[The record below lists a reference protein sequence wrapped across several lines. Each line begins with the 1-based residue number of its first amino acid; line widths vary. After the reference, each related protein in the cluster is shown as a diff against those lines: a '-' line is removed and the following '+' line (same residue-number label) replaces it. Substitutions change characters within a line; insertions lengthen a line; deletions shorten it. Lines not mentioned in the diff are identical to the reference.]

1 MPPFGSTSRTPVPIV
16 TIEAVV
22 RRATIPF
29 PASYC
34 AGFPTMQTPESM
46 FRVPPFPA
54 FPSANRY
61 VNLGSLADALVRVVR
76 SVDAHEGLA
85 LVVGPPGTG
94 KSLMCNILVEHYKDT
109 HEVVVLGETPIDSEA
124 ALLRR
129 IMHHLGVK
137 LSTIPDN
144 DLQLALID
152 RVCGEHSAPNGL
164 LILADEAQS
173 MSTQVL
179 EAIRMT
185 TNIMRRGEPRVS
197 AVVCGGPRL
206 DDTLTSPMMEPF
218 TQRIATRCYLHPMNA
233 NETREYVREAIRRC
247 GANPNETISD
257 DAISAV
263 HHACSGVPRLINQLM
278 TQAVDCAEAAN
289 HTSIGLH
296 DINVAWA
303 YLQQLPSPMLEEPK
317 FAKQSNVEFG
327 QLDETPYVAASVQ
340 PKAQTIAQPTADVAE
355 SSRPFEDMPFEDE
368 QHAEQVI
375 EFPAADLSD
384 DDLTS
389 ADFAGTSASDRDM
402 MAACGSTCGCE
413 PETCVREI
421 EAAKRIDEMSA
432 SLEMSDEEAAEGEA
446 FEAAYDESATMES
459 SKQNNATIQWITEP
473 GDAQQSRHEPPLSV
487 RQLASRESLPAA
499 LFGDFEQEE
508 QIPVSASLSTSQSQV
523 DSHVSGD
530 LEAMLHEEIVGMS
543 GDMQLYHFPGAESGS
558 ISFDSVQGSK
568 ASSTSIQ
575 NPAPESDMILCGDD
589 SDILIIEDDVNN
601 VSRVE
606 PPRMRREE
614 SSVNVDFQA
623 MLARMRGG

>member
-1 MPPFGSTSRTPVPIV
+1 M
-16 TIEAVV
+16 
-22 RRATIPF
+22 
-29 PASYC
+29 
-34 AGFPTMQTPESM
+34 
-46 FRVPPFPA
+46 
-54 FPSANRY
+54 
-61 VNLGSLADALVRVVR
+61 
-76 SVDAHEGLA
+76 
-85 LVVGPPGTG
+85 VVGPPGTG

-152 RVCGEHSAPNGL
+152 RVCGEDSAPNGL

-218 TQRIATRCYLHPMNA
+218 TQRIATRCYLHPMNS
-233 NETREYVREAIRRC
+233 NETREYIREAIRRC

-289 HTSIGLH
+289 HASIGLH

-303 YLQQLPSPMLEEPK
+303 HLQQLPGPMLEEPK

-327 QLDETPYVAASVQ
+327 QLDETPYVAPSAKPKTETVKSVVQ
-340 PKAQTIAQPTADVAE
+340 PIVERVSQTADQRWTGKTVSASSVTNLPFEDEEHAEQEIDFPAADVAE
-355 SSRPFEDMPFEDE
+355 
-368 QHAEQVI
+368 
-375 EFPAADLSD
+375 D
-384 DDLTS
+384 DRS
-389 ADFAGTSASDRDM
+389 NREYAGNIAKERER

-413 PETCVREI
+413 PETCAREI
-421 EAAKRIDEMSA
+421 EATHRINAMSA
-432 SLEMSDEEAAEGEA
+432 RLEISDAEAESDDA
-446 FEAAYDESATMES
+446 FEAAYDEAGSMES
-459 SKQNNATIQWITEP
+459 SSEASMPRFAKQDNASSKDNASTQNNASIQWMTEP
-473 GDAQQSRHEPPLSV
+473 GDAQRSRHEPPLSV
-487 RQLASRESLPAA
+487 RQLASRNALPAA
-499 LFGDFEQEE
+499 LFGEFEQEE
-508 QIPVSASLSTSQSQV
+508 EIPTRASFSTSQSNV
-523 DSHVSGD
+523 DSRVSGD
-530 LEAMLHEEIVGMS
+530 LESMLHEEIVGMS
-543 GDMQLYHFPGAESGS
+543 GDMQLFQLPGSEMGMTSGHS
-558 ISFDSVQGSK
+558 AQVFGATQGFGAAQGLN
-568 ASSTSIQ
+568 ASSVSMQ
-575 NPAPESDMILCGDD
+575 KPAEESDMILCGDD
-589 SDILIIEDDVNN
+589 SDILIIEDDVSSP
-601 VSRVE
+601 SRVE
-606 PPRMRREE
+606 PPRMRRDD
-614 SSVNVDFQA
+614 STVNVDFQS